1 MSRIIAAIK
10 KIRLSK
16 ILMVLAASFVLFTS
30 TACNSVQAR
39 TPGLSGDR
47 QAVPSGMQSENK
59 TQLRTSSNPRPEV
72 PDEAVES
79 RFEGGST
86 MNEFSDVDPRARGL
100 EKAAAERAAALKK
113 NAERN
118 VIDQTGSLTENTQRT
133 LDKKGENL
141 EDFGKN
147 VQRSAAA
154 AQDQAQGTA
163 EDLQKA
169 TKRGTENIKDNA
181 LDATDDVTRSAS
193 RAADDVKD
201 NTRAAARDVNRSA
214 SRAAKNAKA
223 TGEDVANKAQRAAD
237 NTSSYVQDKAYE
249 AGKATQ
255 RSLYKAGDTVG
266 ETVD

>member
-1 MSRIIAAIK
+1 MSRIITAIK
-10 KIRLSK
+10 RIQLSK
-16 ILMVLAASFVLFTS
+16 ILIAVAASFVLFAS

-47 QAVPSGMQSENK
+47 QAVPSGMQSESR
-59 TQLRTSSNPRPEV
+59 TQLRNSSNPRPEV

-79 RFEGGST
+79 RFKGGS

-100 EKAAAERAAALKK
+100 EKAASDRAAALKK
-113 NAERN
+113 NAEQN

-147 VQRSAAA
+147 VQRSTAA
-154 AQDQAQGTA
+154 AQDKAQDTTK
-163 EDLQKA
+163 DLQKA
-169 TKRGTENIKDNA
+169 TKRGTENIKENA
-181 LDATDDVTRSAS
+181 LDVTDDAARSAS
-193 RAADDVKD
+193 RTAEDIQD

-223 TGEDVANKAQRAAD
+223 TGEDVANKAQRTAD
-237 NTSSYVQDKAYE
+237 NASGYVQDKAYE

-255 RSLYKAGDTVG
+255 RSLYKAGDAVG
-266 ETVD
+266 DTVD